1 MNPLEI
7 HQETRTPFNICA
19 WWNFHRQKRV
29 ERFWWSGSTKHMVF
43 SSKHFPAALE
53 VSSHME
59 NRHRRR
65 TAVWVLAGA
74 EELFIFPLNFKTEF
88 WKFSN
93 SAGVCALCVH
103 VWFTIKTIRVH
114 NAVHGWEMIFSLER
128 FLLPFRLHLH
138 GIVGTHENLRMKML
152 LRVHGKLK
160 TTNGSDTVRNGN

>member
-7 HQETRTPFNICA
+7 RQETRTPFNICA
-19 WWNFHRQKRV
+19 WWNFHRRKRV
-29 ERFWWSGSTKHMVF
+29 ERRWSGRTHGFFIKTF
-43 SSKHFPAALE
+43 SSRTGRAGTWKTVIE
-53 VSSHME
+53 VGLCGCWL
-59 NRHRRR
+59 
-65 TAVWVLAGA
+65 VPKK
-74 EELFIFPLNFKTEF
+74 IFPLNFKTEF
-88 WKFSN
+88 WKFS
-93 SAGVCALCVH
+93 SRAGVRALCAH

-160 TTNGSDTVRNGN
+160 TTNASDTVRSGN